1 MVRAADGGRLVGD
14 RYRLHEQLD
23 AGVTGSVRRGE
34 DVVLGRDVLVRDVT
48 FPVEVPGT
56 DPAVLREQTVRAAR
70 ALIHLD
76 HPGAVPVLDV
86 VDDGAATHV
95 VLRDVPGTRL
105 SEVVTRD
112 GPLSPQRTALVGLA
126 VLGVLRAAHGIGVLH
141 RDVTPA
147 NVLLSAQGDASPGR
161 VFLTDFGVTE
171 SVGDAALAGTGLLIG
186 SPGYTAPELAL
197 GESPGPA
204 SDLWSLGATL
214 FTTVEGR
221 PPYEGGDA
229 AGTLAAV
236 VSGEQAPY
244 VRSGPLQPVL
254 ERLLDPDPARR
265 PPPEELEVALGEV
278 AASWAG
284 AGTAPVAAAPRGVVP
299 DVVVRPA
306 VLHVGIPGPVE
317 RRAVPPAGAHRPAH
331 AHTSH
336 RAPVRRRR
344 RAAWPLGVGLLLA
357 GLLAVVLTLL
367 WPGRGPSPDVG
378 AERPAAAGQATATEP
393 PAETGAAPVTGGT
406 PLLPA
411 LPATAATPAE
421 RLGLTIAALAEAAE
435 QTPDAV
441 GPRAGE
447 VLADLRRIES
457 LEGGP
462 RRSAAIAAN
471 AAAAE
476 AVLAGELDAG
486 VGQRVQQVLDD
497 VVRPERLVDLV
508 AMLEQDPLAV
518 GPGGPEVFEQ
528 LFALDHR
535 VPADQTA
542 ARAADVLQAVT
553 AGTDQ
558 GRLTEAFERATV
570 PTLLELADPAPHRAL
585 VDLLARAEADPAA
598 VGPAAEGVLAAL
610 RRMPALPVFDLGNEA
625 AALLELVQRDG
636 QVTPAFR
643 DDAVAVLAPLV
654 R

>member
-1 MVRAADGGRLVGD
+1 MVRSTDDGHLVAD

-56 DPAVLREQTVRAAR
+56 DPAVLREQTGRAAR
-70 ALIHLD
+70 ALAQLD

-126 VLGVLRAAHGIGVLH
+126 VLGVLRAAHAHGLLH

-161 VFLTDFGVTE
+161 VFLTDFGIAQ
-171 SVGDAALAGTGLLIG
+171 SVGDAALAGTGLVIG
-186 SPGYTAPELAL
+186 SPGYTAPELAR
-197 GESPGPA
+197 GEPPGPA

-221 PPYEGGDA
+221 PPYEGDDA

-244 VRSGPLQPVL
+244 LRAGPLQPVL
-254 ERLLDPDPARR
+254 ERLLDRDPARR
-265 PPPEELEVALGEV
+265 PTPEELEVALGEA

-284 AGTAPVAAAPRGVVP
+284 AGTAPLLPPPAAVVP

-306 VLHVGIPGPVE
+306 VLDVGTPGPVD
-317 RRAVPPAGAHRPAH
+317 RRAVPPAGVHRAARTP
-331 AHTSH
+331 TSH

-344 RAAWPLGVGLLLA
+344 RATWPLRVGLLLA
-357 GLLAVVLTLL
+357 GLLAVVLALL
-367 WPGRGPSPDVG
+367 WAGRGPSTDVA
-378 AERPAAAGQATATEP
+378 AERPAATEEAPATEP
-393 PAETGAAPVTGGT
+393 PAETGTAPVTSGT
-406 PLLPA
+406 TLLPA
-411 LPATAATPAE
+411 LPATAATPGE
-421 RLGLTIAALAEAAE
+421 RLRLTIPALAEAAE
-435 QTPDAV
+435 RTPDAV
-441 GPRAGE
+441 GPRAGA
-447 VLADLRRIES
+447 VLEDLRRIES
-457 LEGGP
+457 LEGAEQ
-462 RRSAAIAAN
+462 RSAAIAAD
-471 AAAAE
+471 AAVAE
-476 AVLAGELDAG
+476 AVLAGELDDG

-508 AMLEQDPLAV
+508 AMLDVDPLAV

-542 ARAADVLQAVT
+542 ARAADALQAVT

-558 GRLTEAFERATV
+558 GRLSEAFERAAV

-585 VDLLARAEADPAA
+585 VDLLARAEEDPAA
-598 VGPAAEGVLAAL
+598 VGPAPDDVLAAL
-610 RRMPALPVFDLGNEA
+610 RSMQTLPVFELGNQA
-625 AALLELVQRDG
+625 AVLLELVERDG

-643 DDAVAVLAPLV
+643 DAAVTVLPPLV